1 MEENADPSSGAGKDE
16 LDDSSPPKRSRSEE
30 ASPVTTE
37 PEIPSTSS
45 GTTSARSPKSEPSTE
60 PKANDEGPQN
70 EGEPAVDNAAVPE
83 AAAGDLVRVRS
94 GPTPARSRSPHWS
107 RQETLQFLIR
117 DVLDQHMENEESE
130 ELEESDDDSVQHNAG
145 PLSPSGSSSG
155 SDSTS
160 TMSSDTDTTSTS
172 RHSYSP
178 SSRSSSSESP
188 LARSPRTSPD
198 REQGAAVATT
208 AAIVPKGRN
217 FVKDLEERQR
227 SGVAFR
233 ATEANRSYSARLFER
248 RIYSSLYV
256 AKHLTL
262 SHRLRGHRGCVNSL
276 NFNADGTLLASG
288 SDDLRLK
295 LWQWP
300 TGKLL
305 HTVHT
310 GHRQNVFQTK
320 FVDNGCKM
328 RQNLEVLTT
337 GRDGQVR
344 YVLIDNSGKA
354 NIDVLFKCNR
364 PIHKIAIPVNTPNSF
379 VTAGEDGKVR
389 MCDLRQGKMETL
401 LDVSFRLYSVATHPL
416 DSQFCITG
424 NDVCVSVYD
433 FRNVREPLKK
443 LRGLRKKK
451 SHASITSAVYNHIG
465 TEIVASYSDE
475 NVYLF
480 DNTANGQL
488 VKPIGSFK
496 DHRNINTIKG
506 ISFFGQ
512 QSEYIVSGS
521 DCGYTFVW
529 DKKSQTVVNWLRSGP
544 LDVVNCIE
552 PHPEFPIV
560 ATSGLSRHVMVWAP
574 KGLIDGQTLPRSK
587 PTDRERQR
595 HFRPSMSPGWT
606 GDMLMD
612 AFNIPPSE
620 ESDSDSMRSYDMS
633 YNSEYDGMSPTHPI
647 FQCNPS

>member
-1 MEENADPSSGAGKDE
+1 MEASADPANGAGKDE
-16 LDDSSPPKRSRSEE
+16 LDDSSPPKKSRSEE
-30 ASPVTTE
+30 AE
-37 PEIPSTSS
+37 PEVASTSS
-45 GTTSARSPKSEPSTE
+45 GSARSPQSEPSAV
-60 PKANDEGPQN
+60 PKASDDEEPRN
-70 EGEPAVDNAAVPE
+70 REGEPSADNAPAPAVE
-83 AAAGDLVRVRS
+83 AADPADARS
-94 GPTPARSRSPHWS
+94 GSTTARSRSPYWS

-130 ELEESDDDSVQHNAG
+130 EVEESDDESVQHNAG

-155 SDSTS
+155 SDSSS

-188 LARSPRTSPD
+188 LGRSPRTSPD
-198 REQGAAVATT
+198 RDQAQAAVAT
-208 AAIVPKGRN
+208 AFASAPKGRN

-305 HTVHT
+305 HTVQT

-424 NDVCVSVYD
+424 NDVSVSVYD

-480 DNTANGQL
+480 DNTVNGQV

-512 QSEYIVSGS
+512 QSEYIISGS

-587 PTDRERQR
+587 PSDRERQR
-595 HFRPSMSPGWT
+595 PFRPSMSPGWT

>member
-1 MEENADPSSGAGKDE
+1 MLGHSS
-16 LDDSSPPKRSRSEE
+16 
-30 ASPVTTE
+30 
-37 PEIPSTSS
+37 
-45 GTTSARSPKSEPSTE
+45 
-60 PKANDEGPQN
+60 
-70 EGEPAVDNAAVPE
+70 
-83 AAAGDLVRVRS
+83 
-94 GPTPARSRSPHWS
+94 
-107 RQETLQFLIR
+107 
-117 DVLDQHMENEESE
+117 
-130 ELEESDDDSVQHNAG
+130 
-145 PLSPSGSSSG
+145 
-155 SDSTS
+155 
-160 TMSSDTDTTSTS
+160 
-172 RHSYSP
+172 
-178 SSRSSSSESP
+178 
-188 LARSPRTSPD
+188 
-198 REQGAAVATT
+198 
-208 AAIVPKGRN
+208 KGRN

-305 HTVHT
+305 HTVQT

-328 RQNLEVLTT
+328 RQNLDVLTT

-344 YVLIDNSGKA
+344 YVRIDNSGK
-354 NIDVLFKCNR
+354 DEVEVLFKCSR

-443 LRGLRKKK
+443 LRGLRKK
-451 SHASITSAVYNHIG
+451 V
-465 TEIVASYSDE
+465 
-475 NVYLF
+475 
-480 DNTANGQL
+480 ANGYG
-488 VKPIGSFK
+488 KPMVRWWTHSFS
-496 DHRNINTIKG
+496 I
-506 ISFFGQ
+506 
-512 QSEYIVSGS
+512 
-521 DCGYTFVW
+521 
-529 DKKSQTVVNWLRSGP
+529 
-544 LDVVNCIE
+544 
-552 PHPEFPIV
+552 
-560 ATSGLSRHVMVWAP
+560 LS
-574 KGLIDGQTLPRSK
+574 
-587 PTDRERQR
+587 
-595 HFRPSMSPGWT
+595 
-606 GDMLMD
+606 
-612 AFNIPPSE
+612 
-620 ESDSDSMRSYDMS
+620 
-633 YNSEYDGMSPTHPI
+633 
-647 FQCNPS
+647 

>member
-1 MEENADPSSGAGKDE
+1 MDESADPSNGTGKDE
-16 LDDSSPPKRSRSEE
+16 LDDSSPPKKSRPSSE
-30 ASPVTTE
+30 AE
-37 PEIPSTSS
+37 PENPSTSS
-45 GTTSARSPKSEPSTE
+45 GSARSPKSDPSAV
-60 PKANDEGPQN
+60 PKANDEEPRN
-70 EGEPAVDNAAVPE
+70 EGEPSADNASAP
-83 AAAGDLVRVRS
+83 ASDPAGVRS
-94 GPTPARSRSPHWS
+94 SSVTARSRSPYRS
-107 RQETLQFLIR
+107 RQDTLQFLIR

-130 ELEESDDDSVQHNAG
+130 GLEESDDDSVQHNAG
-145 PLSPSGSSSG
+145 PLSPSATSSC
-155 SDSTS
+155 SDSSS
-160 TMSSDTDTTSTS
+160 TMSSETDTTST
-172 RHSYSP
+172 P

-188 LARSPRTSPD
+188 YARSSSTSPD
-198 REQGAAVATT
+198 RNQAPAVATT
-208 AAIVPKGRN
+208 VAGAPKGRN

-276 NFNADGTLLASG
+276 NFNTDGTLLASG

-305 HTVHT
+305 HTVQT

-328 RQNLEVLTT
+328 RQNLDVLTT

-344 YVLIDNSGKA
+344 YVRIDNSGK
-354 NIDVLFKCNR
+354 DEVEVLFKCSR

-480 DNTANGQL
+480 DNTVNGQL
-488 VKPIGSFK
+488 VKPISSFK

-587 PTDRERQR
+587 PSDRERQR
-595 HFRPSMSPGWT
+595 HFRQSMSPGWT
-606 GDMLMD
+606 GDMLME

>member
-1 MEENADPSSGAGKDE
+1 MEESGDPSNGAGKDE
-16 LDDSSPPKRSRSEE
+16 ELGDSSPPKKSRSEQ
-30 ASPVTTE
+30 ASQTTAQ
-37 PEIPSTSS
+37 PETPSTSS
-45 GTTSARSPKSEPSTE
+45 GTTSARSPKSEPSAV
-60 PKANDEGPQN
+60 PKANDEGTQN
-70 EGEPAVDNAAVPE
+70 EGEPTADNASTPE
-83 AAAGDLVRVRS
+83 AEVADPALARS
-94 GPTPARSRSPHWS
+94 GPTARSRSPYWS

-117 DVLDQHMENEESE
+117 DVMDQHMDNEESE
-130 ELEESDDDSVQHNAG
+130 EVEESDDDSVQHNEG
-145 PLSPSGSSSG
+145 PLSPNRSSSG
-155 SDSTS
+155 SDSS
-160 TMSSDTDTTSTS
+160 SILSSDTDTTSS
-172 RHSYSP
+172 SGQSESP
-178 SSRSSSSESP
+178 YRGEGSNESLTRSSSS
-188 LARSPRTSPD
+188 SPD
-198 REQGAAVATT
+198 RDLGVAEPTT
-208 AAIVPKGRN
+208 VASVPKGRN

-227 SGVAFR
+227 CGVAFR

-256 AKHLTL
+256 AKHLAL

-305 HTVHT
+305 HTVQT

-328 RQNLEVLTT
+328 RQNLEILTT

-354 NIDVLFKCNR
+354 NIDLLFKCNR
-364 PIHKIAIPVNTPNSF
+364 PIHKIAIPVNTPSSF

-401 LDVSFRLYSVATHPL
+401 LDASFRLYSVATHPL

-424 NDVCVSVYD
+424 NDVSVSVYD
-433 FRNVREPLKK
+433 FRNVREPLKR
-443 LRGLRKKK
+443 LRGLRRKK

-480 DNTANGQL
+480 DNTENGRV

-521 DCGYTFVW
+521 DCSYTFVW
-529 DKKSQTVVNWLRSGP
+529 DKKSQTVVNWLRTGP

-552 PHPEFPIV
+552 PHPEFPII

-587 PTDRERQR
+587 PSDRERVR
-595 HFRPSMSPGWT
+595 LFGRSMSPGWT

-633 YNSEYDGMSPTHPI
+633 YNSDYDGMSPTHPI